1 MEGEVK
7 LNEVSAVLESL
18 EYPVTKGEIEAEI
31 ADLTVL
37 YADGEESLARV
48 LERVNQS
55 QFESAEA
62 LEAEIL
68 SNVSI
73 GAVGEPGQSEGE
85 G

>member
-7 LNEVSAVLESL
+7 LNEVSEVLESL
-18 EYPVTKGEIEAEI
+18 EYPVSKGEIEAEI

-48 LERVNQS
+48 LGRVNQS
-55 QFESAEA
+55 QFESAES

>member
-7 LNEVSAVLESL
+7 LNEVSEVLESL
-18 EYPVTKGEIEAEI
+18 EYPMTKSEIRTEI

-37 YADGEESLARV
+37 YADGEEELATV

-55 QFESAEA
+55 QFDSAEA
-62 LEAEIL
+62 LEAEIM